1 MGSLPIAQRNVTRR
15 TALVG
20 AIVAAAAA
28 LTACSAGVPSTPTT
42 GAAATTA
49 PPTIAAATAATSGQV
64 TAVGTAKP
72 ATTGSPAAGA
82 TNATTGATTGS
93 VVAGSAATPASAM
106 PAATASKGTLVIA
119 IDADPANLEPGTN
132 LATPTGSEIIVNVFD
147 TLVAWK
153 APDFTQLE
161 GRLAESWT
169 TSADGAAYTFK
180 LRPNIKFHDGT
191 AFDANAV
198 KVTFERTKKINSF
211 MQAYFGP
218 ISGVTA
224 TDPQT
229 VVITLSQPSSVFL
242 SWLAMPQAA
251 VVSPAA
257 VDKFGAMFNVNP
269 VGTGPFIF
277 DSYTP
282 NTQVA
287 LKANPGYWRGAP
299 KLQGIVYRIIPN
311 AATRRLELEQ
321 GSVDLIQQNSQLSA
335 IPAEDVKALKANPAI
350 DVLDVKSQIIRNL
363 DFNNNK
369 ADSPVADIR
378 VRQALSYA
386 VDYDAL
392 VGSLWGGTASRVYGP
407 LTSSSWGF
415 DQSVKDKAFSRDVNK
430 AKMLLAAAGYG
441 SSKPLK
447 MTMPTYQ
454 GSSWRD
460 VSTFLQANFAD
471 VGVQIDIQQPDFA
484 VFRQQ
489 HTSGNFDIALD
500 GRQPWYNDPD
510 AHIGIG
516 YLSSLAGTALNF
528 RMPPDAKLDGMIQQA
543 QTAQDQAARKKLYVD
558 IQLALLDKVP
568 GVYLFSPDLI
578 IFKRKGIDGL
588 LVNSAPPLTEYWS
601 VSKAS

>member
-1 MGSLPIAQRNVTRR
+1 
-15 TALVG
+15 
-20 AIVAAAAA
+20 
-28 LTACSAGVPSTPTT
+28 
-42 GAAATTA
+42 
-49 PPTIAAATAATSGQV
+49 
-64 TAVGTAKP
+64 
-72 ATTGSPAAGA
+72 
-82 TNATTGATTGS
+82 
-93 VVAGSAATPASAM
+93 
-106 PAATASKGTLVIA
+106 
-119 IDADPANLEPGTN
+119 
-132 LATPTGSEIIVNVFD
+132 
-147 TLVAWK
+147 
-153 APDFTQLE
+153 
-161 GRLAESWT
+161 
-169 TSADGAAYTFK
+169 
-180 LRPNIKFHDGT
+180 
-191 AFDANAV
+191 
-198 KVTFERTKKINSF
+198 
-211 MQAYFGP
+211 
-218 ISGVTA
+218 
-224 TDPQT
+224 
-229 VVITLSQPSSVFL
+229 VFL

-251 VVSPAA
+251 VASPAA
-257 VDKFGAMFNVNP
+257 IDKFGAMFNVNP

-282 NTQVA
+282 NTQVV

-299 KLQGIVYRIIPN
+299 KLQGIVYRVIPN

-321 GSVDLIQQNSQLSA
+321 GSVDLVQQNGQLSA
-335 IPAEDVKALKANPAI
+335 IPAEDVKALKANPAV
-350 DVLDVKSQIIRNL
+350 DVVAVKSQIIRNL

-386 VDYDAL
+386 VDYDGL
-392 VGSLWGGTASRVYGP
+392 VNNLWGGTASRVYGP
-407 LTSSSWGF
+407 LASSSWGF
-415 DQSVKDKAFSRDVNK
+415 DQSVKDKGFSRDVNK

-441 SSKPLK
+441 TSKPLK
-447 MTMPTYQ
+447 FTMPTYQ

-528 RMPPDAKLDGMIQQA
+528 RMPPDPKLDGMIQQA

-568 GVYLFSPDLI
+568 GIYLFSPDLI
-578 IFKRKGIDGL
+578 VFKRKGIDGL
-588 LVNSAPPLTEYWS
+588 LVNSAPPLTEYWA
-601 VSKAS
+601 VSKAG